1 MRNIDAALQL
11 KEAWNNHYE
20 KEYETLLNM
29 YKEQGYKI
37 KRNDKTGE
45 HIVEKNFDP
54 NMFAGTPFE
63 DLFKG
68 GN

>member
-20 KEYETLLNM
+20 KEYNSLLQM
-29 YKEQGYKI
+29 YKDQGYTI

-45 HIVEKNFDP
+45 HIVEKKDN
-54 NMFAGTPFE
+54 NMFVGTPFE
-63 DLFKG
+63 NYFK
-68 GN
+68 